1 MYMNSYLDEDI
12 TYLNLDQNISSILE
26 ENNINKVNDLWVYNK
41 KTLKSL
47 GMTNSDIKKIMIKL
61 ELLGLE
67 LNKKYNK

>member
-1 MYMNSYLDEDI
+1 MNSFLDKDI
-12 TYLNLDQNISSILE
+12 TYLNLDNNISSILE
-26 ENNINKVNDLWVYNK
+26 KNNIFKVNDLWVYNK
-41 KTLKSL
+41 KNLKSI

>member
-1 MYMNSYLDEDI
+1 MNRFLDKDI
-12 TYLNLDQNISSILE
+12 TYLNLDKNISSILE
-26 ENNINKVNDLWVYNK
+26 ENNICKVNDLWVYNK
-41 KTLKSL
+41 KTLKNI

>member
-26 ENNINKVNDLWVYNK
+26 ENNICKVNDLWVYNK